1 MATPPT
7 PLLTG
12 GCFFEAPRWHEG
24 RWWVSDFY
32 RHTVHTVAPDGGQ
45 ETVLTVPGRPSGLGW
60 LPDDSL
66 LAVSMRDQC
75 VLRRWPDGRTT
86 EHATLAGIATGHA
99 NDMVVDPSGRAWVG
113 NFGFDLMAGDD
124 PRPATLARIDPGGTS
139 MPAAGDL
146 YFPNGMAIFPDG
158 GTLVVAETF
167 AGRLTAFTVSR
178 EGELVDRRT
187 WAQFGED
194 PTRYPAGEMRRH
206 LAVAPDGCCLDAD
219 GCIWVADAVGRR
231 CIRVAEGGEIVDTV
245 TGPDGLG
252 VFACMLGGAD
262 GRTLLLC
269 CAPDSS
275 ERKRRA
281 AREAALWTVRVDAPH
296 AGIP

>member
-1 MATPPT
+1 MTTSPT

-32 RHTVHTVAPDGGQ
+32 RHAVHAVAPDGGH
-45 ETVLTVPGRPSGLGW
+45 ETVLTVPGQPSGLGW
-60 LPDDSL
+60 LPDNSL
-66 LAVSMRDQC
+66 LTVSMRDQC
-75 VLRRWPDGRTT
+75 VLRLWPDGQVTR
-86 EHATLAGIATGHA
+86 HASVAGIATGHA
-99 NDMVVDPSGRAWVG
+99 NDMVVAPSGHAWVG
-113 NFGFDLMAGDD
+113 NFGFDLMAGEA
-124 PRPATLARIDPGGTS
+124 PRPATLARIDPGGTCV
-139 MPAAGDL
+139 PAAGDL
-146 YFPNGMAIFPDG
+146 YFPNGMVISPDG

-178 EGELVDRRT
+178 EGELVDRRI

-194 PTRYPAGEMRRH
+194 PTRHPAAEIRRH

-219 GCIWVADAVGRR
+219 GCIWVADAVNRR
-231 CIRVAEGGEIVDTV
+231 CIHVAQGGEILDSI